1 MPTAVSRLTSR
12 NKKSLLLTKLA
23 TIKNII
29 VYPFRY
35 EGEAVYP
42 PEPEEGYG
50 NTYKKYVKDGPRPAY
65 RPAAPKYEPAPK
77 YEA

>member
-1 MPTAVSRLTSR
+1 MHP
-12 NKKSLLLTKLA
+12 
-23 TIKNII
+23 
-29 VYPFRY
+29 PFFRY

-50 NTYKKYVKDGPRPAY
+50 NTYKKYVKGDRPRPNY
-65 RPAAPKYEPAPK
+65 RPAPAKYEPAPPKYEPVPPK

>member
-1 MPTAVSRLTSR
+1 MFSFS
-12 NKKSLLLTKLA
+12 
-23 TIKNII
+23 
-29 VYPFRY
+29 Y

>member
-1 MPTAVSRLTSR
+1 MNLPDGRIQTVTYRADAYGGFV
-12 NKKSLLLTKLA
+12 A
-23 TIKNII
+23 D
-29 VYPFRY
+29 VRY

-50 NTYKKYVKDGPRPAY
+50 NTYKKYVKGDHPRPSY
-65 RPAAPKYEPAPK
+65 RPAPPKYEPAPPK